1 MKIPKPEFL
10 RSNLCSPLLT
20 VTLSQSQPFR
30 RKLKRYSED
39 KLVPLDLKRNIYR
52 QFESVEENLIKYVNA
67 RFIHYKREKFGTSF
81 IFLQGKCK
89 YFKGFAGLDQIRK
102 AFKY

>member
-1 MKIPKPEFL
+1 M
-10 RSNLCSPLLT
+10 
-20 VTLSQSQPFR
+20 
-30 RKLKRYSED
+30 
-39 KLVPLDLKRNIYR
+39 PLDLKRNIYR

-89 YFKGFAGLDQIRK
+89 YFKGLPGWIKSAKRQNIERINLHGEDDGMT
-102 AFKY
+102 AE